1 MYTVIFGGT
10 FNPFHIGHYEILKAL
25 DSDPQVEKILLM
37 PDRLPPHKTS
47 EFLIDDET
55 RTQMCRIV
63 SEDFPKCEL
72 SLIEFEREGK
82 SYTVDT
88 VKLLKERYPDRD
100 FAFAIGGD
108 MFVSFK
114 KWRKYEELI
123 KMLSFFVFKRSATDT
138 REFDK
143 VFEELTT
150 EGMKIILKDEVIPAV
165 SSTQLRRDFEKNK
178 DLLPEKVYYY
188 LKDRGVYCEKN

>member
-25 DSDPQVEKILLM
+25 QSDESVEKILLM

-55 RTQMCRIV
+55 RIEMCRLA
-63 SEDFPKCEL
+63 SKDFPKCQL
-72 SLIEFEREGK
+72 CLIEFEREGK

-88 VKLLKERYPDRD
+88 VKLLKERYPHKD

-114 KWRKYEELI
+114 LWRKYEELI
-123 KMLSFFVFKRSATDT
+123 KMLSFFVFNRSATDLE
-138 REFDK
+138 EFHN
-143 VFEELTT
+143 VFKELTK
-150 EGMKIILKDEVIPAV
+150 EGMKIILKDDIIPAV
-165 SSTQLRRDFEKNK
+165 SSTELRQEFENNK
-178 DLLPEKVYYY
+178 DLIPEKIYKF
-188 LKDRGVYCEKN
+188 LKERGVYGE

>member
-1 MYTVIFGGT
+1 MYICVFGGT

-25 DSDPQVEKILLM
+25 QSDESVEKILLM

-55 RTQMCRIV
+55 RIEMCRLA
-63 SEDFPKCEL
+63 SKDFPKCQL
-72 SLIEFEREGK
+72 CLIEFEREGK

-88 VKLLKERYPDRD
+88 VKLLKERYPHKD

-114 KWRKYEELI
+114 LWRKYEELI
-123 KMLSFFVFKRSATDT
+123 KMLSFFVFNRSATDLE
-138 REFDK
+138 EFHN
-143 VFEELTT
+143 VFEELTE
-150 EGMKIILKDEVIPAV
+150 EGMKIILKDDIIPAV
-165 SSTQLRRDFEKNK
+165 SSTELRQEFENNK
-178 DLLPEKVYYY
+178 DLIPEKIYKF
-188 LKDRGVYCEKN
+188 LRERGVYCE

>member
-1 MYTVIFGGT
+1 MYICVFGGT

-25 DSDPQVEKILLM
+25 QSDESVEKILLM

-55 RTQMCRIV
+55 RIEMCRLA
-63 SEDFPKCEL
+63 SKDFPKCQL
-72 SLIEFEREGK
+72 CLIEFEREGK

-88 VKLLKERYPDRD
+88 VKLLKERYPHKD

-114 KWRKYEELI
+114 LWRKYEELI
-123 KMLSFFVFKRSATDT
+123 KMLSFFVFNRSATDPE
-138 REFDK
+138 EFHN
-143 VFEELTT
+143 VFEELTD
-150 EGMKIILKDEVIPAV
+150 EGMKIILKDDIIPAV
-165 SSTQLRRDFEKNK
+165 SSTELRQEFENNK
-178 DLLPEKVYYY
+178 DLIPEKIYKF
-188 LKDRGVYCEKN
+188 LKEGGVYGE

>member
-25 DSDPQVEKILLM
+25 QSDESVEKILLM

-55 RTQMCRIV
+55 RIEMCRLA
-63 SEDFPKCEL
+63 SKDFPKCQL
-72 SLIEFEREGK
+72 CLIEFEREGK

-88 VKLLKERYPDRD
+88 VKLLKERYPHKD

-114 KWRKYEELI
+114 LWRKYEELI
-123 KMLSFFVFKRSATDT
+123 KMLSFFVFNRSATDPE
-138 REFDK
+138 EFHN
-143 VFEELTT
+143 VFEELTE
-150 EGMKIILKDEVIPAV
+150 EGMKIILKDDIIPAV
-165 SSTQLRRDFEKNK
+165 SSTELRQEFENNK
-178 DLLPEKVYYY
+178 DLIPEKIYKF
-188 LKDRGVYCEKN
+188 LKERGVYGE

>member
-25 DSDPQVEKILLM
+25 QSDESVEKILLM

-55 RTQMCRIV
+55 RIEMCRLA
-63 SEDFPKCEL
+63 SKDFPKCQL
-72 SLIEFEREGK
+72 CLIEFEREGK

-88 VKLLKERYPDRD
+88 VKLLKERYPHKD

-114 KWRKYEELI
+114 LWRKYEELI
-123 KMLSFFVFKRSATDT
+123 KMLSFFVFNRSATDLE
-138 REFDK
+138 EFHN
-143 VFEELTT
+143 VFEELTE
-150 EGMKIILKDEVIPAV
+150 EGMKIILKDDIIPAV
-165 SSTQLRRDFEKNK
+165 SSTELRQEFENNK
-178 DLLPEKVYYY
+178 DLIPEKIYKF
-188 LKDRGVYCEKN
+188 LKEGGVYGE

>member
-1 MYTVIFGGT
+1 MYICVFGGT

-25 DSDPQVEKILLM
+25 QSDESVEKILLM

-55 RTQMCRIV
+55 RIEMCRLA
-63 SEDFPKCEL
+63 SKDFPKCQL
-72 SLIEFEREGK
+72 CLIEFEREGK

-88 VKLLKERYPDRD
+88 VKLLKERYPHKD

-114 KWRKYEELI
+114 KWKKYEELI
-123 KMLSFFVFKRSATDT
+123 KMLSFFVFKRSATDMV
-138 REFDK
+138 EFGK

-150 EGMKIILKDEVIPAV
+150 EGMRIILKDDVIPAV
-165 SSTQLRRDFEKNK
+165 SSTELRQEFENNK
-178 DLLPEKVYYY
+178 DLIPEKIYKF
-188 LKDRGVYCEKN
+188 LKERGVYGE

>member
-1 MYTVIFGGT
+1 MYICVFGGT

-25 DSDPQVEKILLM
+25 QSDESVEKILLM

-55 RTQMCRIV
+55 RIEMCRLA
-63 SEDFPKCEL
+63 SKDFPKCQL
-72 SLIEFEREGK
+72 CLIEFEREGK

-88 VKLLKERYPDRD
+88 VKLLKERYPHKD

-114 KWRKYEELI
+114 LWRKYEELI
-123 KMLSFFVFKRSATDT
+123 KMLSFFVFNRSATDPE
-138 REFDK
+138 EFHN
-143 VFEELTT
+143 VFEELTE
-150 EGMKIILKDEVIPAV
+150 EGMKIILKDDIIPAV
-165 SSTQLRRDFEKNK
+165 SSTELRQEFENNK
-178 DLLPEKVYYY
+178 DLIPEKIYKF
-188 LKDRGVYCEKN
+188 LKEGGVYGE

>member
-1 MYTVIFGGT
+1 MYICVFGGT

-25 DSDPQVEKILLM
+25 QSDESVEKILLM

-55 RTQMCRIV
+55 RIEMCRLA
-63 SEDFPKCEL
+63 SKDFPKCQL
-72 SLIEFEREGK
+72 CLIEFEREGK

-88 VKLLKERYPDRD
+88 VKLLKERYPHKD

-114 KWRKYEELI
+114 LWRKYEELI
-123 KMLSFFVFKRSATDT
+123 KMLSFFVFNRSATDLE
-138 REFDK
+138 EFHN
-143 VFEELTT
+143 VFEELTA

-165 SSTQLRRDFEKNK
+165 SSTQLRRDFEKSK

-188 LKDRGVYCEKN
+188 LKDRGVYT

>member
-25 DSDPQVEKILLM
+25 QSDESVEKILLM

-55 RTQMCRIV
+55 RIEMCRLA
-63 SEDFPKCEL
+63 SKDFPKCQL
-72 SLIEFEREGK
+72 CLIEFEREGK

-88 VKLLKERYPDRD
+88 VKLLKERYPHKE

-108 MFVSFK
+108 MFASFK
-114 KWRKYEELI
+114 KWKKYEELI
-123 KMLSFFVFKRSATDT
+123 KMLSFFVFKRSATDMGKFNT
-138 REFDK
+138 ALK
-143 VFEELTT
+143 ELKD
-150 EGMKIILKDEVIPAV
+150 EGMKIILKEDIIPAV
-165 SSTQLRRDFEKNK
+165 SSTELRQEFENNK
-178 DLLPEKVYYY
+178 DLIPEKIYKF
-188 LKDRGVYCEKN
+188 LKERGVYGE

>member
-55 RTQMCRIV
+55 RTQMCRIA
-63 SEDFPKCEL
+63 SEDFPKCQL
-72 SLIEFEREGK
+72 CLIEFEREGK

-88 VKLLKERYPDRD
+88 VKLLKERYPHKD

-114 KWRKYEELI
+114 LWRKYEELI
-123 KMLSFFVFKRSATDT
+123 KMLSFFVFNRSATDLE
-138 REFDK
+138 EFHN
-143 VFEELTT
+143 VFEELTE
-150 EGMKIILKDEVIPAV
+150 EGMKIILKDDIIPAV
-165 SSTQLRRDFEKNK
+165 SSTELRQEFENNK
-178 DLLPEKVYYY
+178 DLIPEKIYKF
-188 LKDRGVYCEKN
+188 LKEGGVYGE

>member
-1 MYTVIFGGT
+1 MYICVFGGT

-25 DSDPQVEKILLM
+25 QSDESVEKILLM

-55 RTQMCRIV
+55 RIEMCRLA
-63 SEDFPKCEL
+63 SKDFPKCQL
-72 SLIEFEREGK
+72 CLIEFEREGK

-88 VKLLKERYPDRD
+88 VKLLKERYPHKD

-114 KWRKYEELI
+114 LWRKYEELI
-123 KMLSFFVFKRSATDT
+123 KMLSFFVFNRSATDLE
-138 REFDK
+138 EFHN
-143 VFEELTT
+143 VFEELTD
-150 EGMKIILKDEVIPAV
+150 EGMKIILKDDIIPAV
-165 SSTQLRRDFEKNK
+165 SSTELRQEFENNK
-178 DLLPEKVYYY
+178 DLIPEKIYKF
-188 LKDRGVYCEKN
+188 LKERGVYGE

>member
-1 MYTVIFGGT
+1 MYTVIFGCT

-25 DSDPQVEKILLM
+25 QSDESVEKILLM

-55 RTQMCRIV
+55 RIEMCRLA
-63 SEDFPKCEL
+63 SKDFPKCQL
-72 SLIEFEREGK
+72 CLIEFEREGK

-88 VKLLKERYPDRD
+88 VKLLKERYPHKD

-114 KWRKYEELI
+114 LWRKYEELI
-123 KMLSFFVFKRSATDT
+123 KMLSFFVFNRSATDLE
-138 REFDK
+138 EFHN
-143 VFEELTT
+143 VFEELTE
-150 EGMKIILKDEVIPAV
+150 EGMKIILKDDIIPAV
-165 SSTQLRRDFEKNK
+165 SSTELRQEFENNK
-178 DLLPEKVYYY
+178 DLIPEKIYKF
-188 LKDRGVYCEKN
+188 LKEGGVYGE

>member
-1 MYTVIFGGT
+1 MYICVFGGT

-25 DSDPQVEKILLM
+25 QSDESVEKILLM

-55 RTQMCRIV
+55 RIEMCRLA
-63 SEDFPKCEL
+63 SKDFPKCQL
-72 SLIEFEREGK
+72 CLIEFEREGK

-88 VKLLKERYPDRD
+88 VKLLKERYPHKD

-114 KWRKYEELI
+114 LWRKYEELI
-123 KMLSFFVFKRSATDT
+123 KMLSFFVFNRSATDLE
-138 REFDK
+138 EFHN
-143 VFEELTT
+143 VFEELTE
-150 EGMKIILKDEVIPAV
+150 EGMKIILKDDIIPAV
-165 SSTQLRRDFEKNK
+165 SSTELRQEFENNK
-178 DLLPEKVYYY
+178 DLIPEKMYKF
-188 LKDRGVYCEKN
+188 LKERGVYGE

>member
-1 MYTVIFGGT
+1 MYICVFGGT

-25 DSDPQVEKILLM
+25 QSDESVEKILLM

-55 RTQMCRIV
+55 RIEMCRLA
-63 SEDFPKCEL
+63 SKDFPKCQL
-72 SLIEFEREGK
+72 CLIEFEREGK

-88 VKLLKERYPDRD
+88 VKLLKERYPHKD

-114 KWRKYEELI
+114 LWRKYEELI
-123 KMLSFFVFKRSATDT
+123 KMLSFFVFNRSATDLE
-138 REFDK
+138 EFHN
-143 VFEELTT
+143 VFEELTA

-165 SSTQLRRDFEKNK
+165 SSTELRRDFEKSK

-188 LKDRGVYCEKN
+188 LKDRGVYT

>member
-55 RTQMCRIV
+55 RIQMCRIA
-63 SEDFPKCEL
+63 SEDFPKCQL
-72 SLIEFEREGK
+72 CLIEFEREGK

-88 VKLLKERYPDRD
+88 VTLLKERYPNRN
-100 FAFAIGGD
+100 FAFAMGGD
-108 MFVSFK
+108 MFVYFK

-123 KMLSFFVFKRSATDT
+123 KMLSFFVFKRSVTDT

-143 VFEELTT
+143 VFEELIT

>member
-10 FNPFHIGHYEILKAL
+10 FNPFHIGHYEILRAL
-25 DSDPQVEKILLM
+25 NSDPQVEKILLM

-47 EFLIDDET
+47 EFLIEDKM
-55 RTQMCRIV
+55 RTQMCRIAAG
-63 SEDFPKCEL
+63 DFQKCQL

-138 REFDK
+138 QEFDK
-143 VFEELTT
+143 VFEELTA

-165 SSTQLRRDFEKNK
+165 SSTQLRRDFEKSK
-178 DLLPEKVYYY
+178 HLLPEKVYYY
-188 LKDRGVYCEKN
+188 LKDRGVYK

>member
-1 MYTVIFGGT
+1 MYICVFGGT

-25 DSDPQVEKILLM
+25 QSDESVEKILLM

-55 RTQMCRIV
+55 RIEMCRLA
-63 SEDFPKCEL
+63 SKDFPKCQL
-72 SLIEFEREGK
+72 CLIEFEREGK

-88 VKLLKERYPDRD
+88 VKLLKERYPHKD

-114 KWRKYEELI
+114 LWRKYEELI
-123 KMLSFFVFKRSATDT
+123 KMLSFFVFNRSATDLE
-138 REFDK
+138 EFHN
-143 VFEELTT
+143 VFEELTE
-150 EGMKIILKDEVIPAV
+150 EGMKIILKDDIIPAV
-165 SSTQLRRDFEKNK
+165 SSTELRQEFENNK
-178 DLLPEKVYYY
+178 DLIPEKIYKF
-188 LKDRGVYCEKN
+188 LKERGVYGE

>member
-10 FNPFHIGHYEILKAL
+10 FNPFHIGHYEILRAL
-25 DSDPQVEKILLM
+25 NSDPLVEKILLM

-47 EFLIDDET
+47 EFLIDDKT
-55 RTQMCRIV
+55 RIEMCRIA
-63 SEDFPKCEL
+63 SGDFSKCKL

-138 REFDK
+138 QEFDK
-143 VFEELTT
+143 VFEELTA

-165 SSTQLRRDFEKNK
+165 SSTQLRRDFEKSK
-178 DLLPEKVYYY
+178 HLLPEKVYYY
-188 LKDRGVYCEKN
+188 LKDRGVYK

>member
-10 FNPFHIGHYEILKAL
+10 FNPFHIGHYEILRAL
-25 DSDPQVEKILLM
+25 NSDPQVEKILLM

-138 REFDK
+138 QEFDK
-143 VFEELTT
+143 VFEELTA

-165 SSTQLRRDFEKNK
+165 SSTQLRRDFEKSK
-178 DLLPEKVYYY
+178 HLLPEKVYYY
-188 LKDRGVYCEKN
+188 LKDRGVYK

>member
-1 MYTVIFGGT
+1 MYICVFGGT

-25 DSDPQVEKILLM
+25 QSDESVEKILLM

-55 RTQMCRIV
+55 RIEMCRLA
-63 SEDFPKCEL
+63 SKDFPKCQL
-72 SLIEFEREGK
+72 CLIEFEREGK

-88 VKLLKERYPDRD
+88 VKLLKERYPHKD

-114 KWRKYEELI
+114 LWRKYEELI
-123 KMLSFFVFKRSATDT
+123 KMLSFFVFNRSATDLE
-138 REFDK
+138 EFHN
-143 VFEELTT
+143 VFEELTE
-150 EGMKIILKDEVIPAV
+150 EGMKIILKDDIIPAV
-165 SSTQLRRDFEKNK
+165 SSTELRQEFENNK
-178 DLLPEKVYYY
+178 DLIPEKIYKF
-188 LKDRGVYCEKN
+188 LKEGGVYGE

>member
-143 VFEELTT
+143 VFEELTA

-165 SSTQLRRDFEKNK
+165 SSTELRRDFEKSK

-188 LKDRGVYCEKN
+188 LKDRGVYT

>member
-55 RTQMCRIV
+55 RTQMCRIA
-63 SEDFPKCEL
+63 SEDFPKCQL
-72 SLIEFEREGK
+72 CLIEFEREGK

-138 REFDK
+138 QEFDK
-143 VFEELTT
+143 VFEELTA

-165 SSTQLRRDFEKNK
+165 SSTQLRRDFEKSK
-178 DLLPEKVYYY
+178 HLLPEKVYYY
-188 LKDRGVYCEKN
+188 LKDRGVYK